1 MSTPPDLS
9 VVIPVFDAAGTIE
22 VLVDALLALD
32 GLDVE
37 VIAVDD
43 ASSDGSGD
51 IVEKLARERP
61 AVTAGR
67 HDTNRGA
74 GLARNTGFELASGRY
89 TLFFDADD
97 VLHPAA
103 LLTVVRELDRTGADV
118 GMTPY
123 RYRRSA
129 RQDYEAMN
137 GFDQEIWSEYAPRGL
152 TRQVALRE
160 APRLLAFSAY
170 PWNKVLRTERYRD
183 VGLRF
188 GSTPVHN
195 DVLGH
200 WYALLYARSILLVD
214 TEICT
219 HIVEATGS
227 NLTNQHSRVRL
238 ALIDALDETYDLLES
253 DEALR
258 RRYAHQYW
266 GFATRTAGWAL
277 ARIDP
282 LLQDRFRARL
292 EEHVRRMRVSD
303 YARMRAGRSP
313 TTADA
318 VLRTIMR

>member
-1 MSTPPDLS
+1 MPNSPDLS
-9 VVIPVFDAAGTIE
+9 VVIPVFDAAETVGALIE
-22 VLVDALLALD
+22 TLL
-32 GLDVE
+32 GLEGVDVE
-37 VIAVDD
+37 VIAIDD
-43 ASSDGSGD
+43 ASTDGSAA
-51 IVEKLARERP
+51 ILERLVREHP
-61 AVTAGR
+61 AVIAR
-67 HDTNRGA
+67 FNDANRGA

-89 TLFFDADD
+89 TLFFDSDD

-103 LLTVVRELDRTGADV
+103 LRTTIRELDRCGADV

-137 GFDQEIWSEYAPRGL
+137 GFDQEIWAEYAPVGL
-152 TRQVALRE
+152 TRVVALRE
-160 APRLLAFSAY
+160 APRLLSFSAY
-170 PWNKVLRTERYRD
+170 PWNKVLRTDRYRD

-253 DEALR
+253 DESLR

-282 LLQDRFRARL
+282 LLQDRFKARL

-303 YARMRAGRSP
+303 YARMRIGRSP
-313 TTADA
+313 AAADS

>member
-1 MSTPPDLS
+1 MPNSPDLS
-9 VVIPVFDAAGTIE
+9 VVMPVFDAAETVGSLIE
-22 VLVDALLALD
+22 TLL
-32 GLDVE
+32 GLEGIAVE

-43 ASSDGSGD
+43 ASSDGSTA
-51 IVEKLARERP
+51 ILEKLVREHP
-61 AVTAGR
+61 AVIAR
-67 HDTNRGA
+67 FNDVNRGA
-74 GLARNTGFELASGRY
+74 GQARNTGFELVSGRY

-97 VLHPAA
+97 VVHPAA
-103 LLTVVRELDRTGADV
+103 LRTTIRELDRSGADV
-118 GMTPY
+118 GLTPY

-129 RQDYEAMN
+129 TQDYEAMN
-137 GFDQEIWSEYAPRGL
+137 SFDQEIWTEYAPVGL
-152 TRQVALRE
+152 RREVVLRE

-170 PWNKVLRTERYRD
+170 PWNKVLRTDHYRD

-200 WYALLYARSILLVD
+200 WYAMLYARSILLVD
-214 TEICT
+214 AQICT
-219 HIVEATGS
+219 HIVEAAGS

-238 ALIDALDETYDLLES
+238 SLIDALDETYDLLES
-253 DEALR
+253 DESLR

-282 LLQDRFRARL
+282 PLQDEFKARL
-292 EEHVRRMRVSD
+292 EGHVRRMRVSD
-303 YARMRAGRSP
+303 YARMRFGRSP
-313 TTADA
+313 AAADS